1 MKTGEIKLRV
11 IIILTLI
18 YVWKLFA
25 LSTCALAESELR
37 LHVLDV
43 GQADAI
49 FVECDGEYM
58 LVDGG
63 NVADSQLIFSF
74 LKNTIGISHIDF
86 IIATH
91 PHEDHIGGLA
101 AALNACSVGK
111 IYSSVT
117 SYDSDAFR
125 SLAKYAAQQGLEL
138 TVPAIGESFQLGS
151 ATFQILPTGK
161 DYSGVNMND
170 QSLVIKITHGQT
182 KFLLTGDAEWDL
194 EHDLIDEGFDLSAT
208 VLKVAHHG
216 SDSSSSY
223 AFIREVMPQY
233 AIISVGENN
242 PYGHPTDVVLNRLR
256 DAGAKVFRTDLQGDI
271 LCTSTGDGTVTEF
284 SQRQVDDAVLYQGA
298 DIFYTEQAAPTQST
312 QSSGQFDAPYI
323 GNQNSRKF
331 HHADCQFAQAM
342 SEENKVFFGSR
353 QDAVAQGYVPC
364 KWCEP

>member
-1 MKTGEIKLRV
+1 MKKGFLKCWIKT
-11 IIILTLI
+11 IL
-18 YVWKLFA
+18 
-25 LSTCALAESELR
+25 CAVVVAIVSAGSVLPCARAESELR

-49 FVECDGEYM
+49 FVECDGECM
-58 LVDGG
+58 LIDGG

-74 LKNTIGISHIDF
+74 LRNTLQISHIDY

-125 SLAKYAAQQGLEL
+125 SFAKYAAQQGLEL
-138 TVPAIGESFQLGS
+138 TVPAIGETFQLGS
-151 ATFQILPTGK
+151 ATVQILTTGK

-170 QSLVIKITHGQT
+170 QSLVTRIVHGET
-182 KFLLTGDAEWDL
+182 TFLLTGDAEWEL
-194 EHDLIDEGFDLSAT
+194 EHDLIDAGVDLSAT
-208 VLKVAHHG
+208 VLKVGHHG

-242 PYGHPTDVVLNRLR
+242 PYGHPTDAVLSRLR
-256 DAGAKVFRTDLQGDI
+256 DVGAKVFRTDLQGDI
-271 LCTSTGDGTVTEF
+271 LCTSTGDGTVTIF
-284 SQRQVDDAVLYQGA
+284 SQRQADDASLYRGA
-298 DIFYTEQAAPTQST
+298 DVFSSEQNTPASPIPSG
-312 QSSGQFDAPYI
+312 GQFDAPYI
-323 GNQNSRKF
+323 GNLNSRKPKLRSGKSTCTEF
-331 HHADCQFAQAM
+331 
-342 SEENKVFFGSR
+342 
-353 QDAVAQGYVPC
+353 
-364 KWCEP
+364 